1 MKNKTAYLKCK
12 IGQGIFKE
20 ENSVV
25 FKNISGN
32 KISGIFPESSIKN
45 KRLEVI
51 IVKEEGNKILIRTKY
66 SRNNPGGYGFFSGSK
81 IYVSKN
87 LIN

>member
-45 KRLEVI
+45 KRLSIQNSKRLE
-51 IVKEEGNKILIRTKY
+51 
-66 SRNNPGGYGFFSGSK
+66 GFFLCKALLWNRG
-81 IYVSKN
+81 
-87 LIN
+87 